1 MESSAASDSPQS
13 FIADLNP
20 EQLAELRRSLET
32 GDLSV
37 VEERIA
43 WLVEQSKVPTSL
55 ALGMRLAVAMTI
67 ELRDGVPLGSQSGIL
82 VSTWAVDY
90 PETTEEAIQVAR
102 EFLLHP
108 DTLAKELALRLF
120 PSTGEE

>member
-1 MESSAASDSPQS
+1 
-13 FIADLNP
+13 
-20 EQLAELRRSLET
+20 
-32 GDLSV
+32 
-37 VEERIA
+37 
-43 WLVEQSKVPTSL
+43 
-55 ALGMRLAVAMTI
+55 
-67 ELRDGVPLGSQSGIL
+67 LGSQSGIL

>member
-90 PETTEEAIQVAR
+90 PETTEEAIQVVR
-102 EFLLHP
+102 EFLLHS